1 MLNTK
6 YFIIGN
12 RTSNSAA
19 MNPYANGNAWFVE
32 SLKFV
37 ENADAEIAGL
47 YGLDTK
53 TAAVA
58 DKKFEAA
65 LQTNCFSA
73 GKATL
78 TFDSPNELHYD
89 VESNG
94 SGVLVFS
101 EIYYPGWTATIDG
114 NPVEVGRVNYVLR
127 AISYPG
133 GKHKVVLEFR
143 PSTETMT
150 TSVAYIALVLI
161 ALGFVLA
168 AIIKFKKKK

>member
-1 MLNTK
+1 M
-6 YFIIGN
+6 
-12 RTSNSAA
+12 
-19 MNPYANGNAWFVE
+19 E
-32 SLKFV
+32 S
-37 ENADAEIAGL
+37 D
-47 YGLDTK
+47 
-53 TAAVA
+53 
-58 DKKFEAA
+58 
-65 LQTNCFSA
+65 
-73 GKATL
+73 
-78 TFDSPNELHYD
+78 
-89 VESNG
+89 G

-150 TSVAYIALVLI
+150 TGIAYAALALI

-168 AIIKFKKKK
+168 AIVRFRNKDK

>member
-1 MLNTK
+1 M
-6 YFIIGN
+6 
-12 RTSNSAA
+12 
-19 MNPYANGNAWFVE
+19 
-32 SLKFV
+32 
-37 ENADAEIAGL
+37 
-47 YGLDTK
+47 
-53 TAAVA
+53 
-58 DKKFEAA
+58 
-65 LQTNCFSA
+65 
-73 GKATL
+73 
-78 TFDSPNELHYD
+78 
-89 VESNG
+89 
-94 SGVLVFS
+94 LVFS

-168 AIIKFKKKK
+168 AVIKFRKKK